1 MLNGLPRKW
10 TKIFCCLPNCTQI
23 LHFRLFCWL
32 WGLLHFFSEIPGHS
46 SGYNV
51 QLNSIS
57 PFPSIL
63 VHWFLRC
70 SCSPLAISCLIMSN
84 LPWFMDLTFQGPTQ
98 YCSLQHRILL
108 SPPDTSTTGCRSCF
122 VPTASFFLELLVIAL
137 CSSPVVY
144 WTLSDLGGSSP
155 LGVSYLFAFSC
166 CSWGSSGKNT
176 GVVCHSLLQWTT
188 FCQNSSLWPI
198 CLGWTCTAWLRAPLS
213 YEAPSP
219 VKGYDPWMGSI
230 SWVLS
235 TQLLSK

>member
-1 MLNGLPRKW
+1 MQETWVRSLGWEDPLEKE
-10 TKIFCCLPNCTQI
+10 TAT
-23 LHFRLFCWL
+23 
-32 WGLLHFFSEIPGHS
+32 HS
-46 SGYNV
+46 S
-51 QLNSIS
+51 
-57 PFPSIL
+57 IL
-63 VHWFLRC
+63 AWRIPWTEEPGGLQSTGLQRVGRDWATTSLSSLIPMMLIFN
-70 SCSPLAISCLIMSN
+70 LAISCLIMSN

-98 YCSLQHRILL
+98 YCSLQHWILL